1 MHLPPGP
8 IRWFS
13 DTKRLARIV
22 AEDIQNGEVHRYKP
36 MNDDAALVESWC
48 ICTIDTTWTVVGLH
62 VAKAKLENP
71 ISGED
76 VAKEQF
82 NAIHAAL
89 ATHKVNVHKAAWLV
103 FVLPSAS
110 YSKFPHQ
117 CATVGPG
124 EQQRNAGHI
133 WRHTQGKL
141 EMRLDDQGKPPLAM
155 QHAR

>member
-1 MHLPPGP
+1 MPEQDRLKNEAKKKQRDTCGLDHGCKAHVLDAIVMAKQIESARNCWRKTGLLEGKPGGAGA
-8 IRWFS
+8 S
-13 DTKRLARIV
+13 EIV
-22 AEDIQNGEVHRYKP
+22 Q
-36 MNDDAALVESWC
+36 AL
-48 ICTIDTTWTVVGLH
+48 
-62 VAKAKLENP
+62 
-71 ISGED
+71 
-76 VAKEQF
+76 
-82 NAIHAAL
+82 
-89 ATHKVNVHKAAWLV
+89 KVKVHKAAWLV